1 MFNDTLLGFE
11 FVSPNRDLLDIL
23 IFIIQIITLI
33 FVIIYV
39 KKTWDIASATRDST
53 KTSERMLKEMRDAR
67 DQETAPY
74 VIAYFEFKNHA
85 IYLYIKNI
93 GKTVARDINLEFE
106 PKLQTTL
113 MDDYI
118 CNTNLIKNGIKSIAP
133 GQEIKTLLDT
143 APRYLNSTL
152 PMSYTVKISYCG
164 GLLNTIRE
172 SEQILDISVQHGLIP
187 GDENG
192 IPEIVKEIKNLSEY
206 NKNIS
211 GILDKIQG
219 HLAKGVWVNNSSFM
233 ISQIPLD
240 SAEWRSLVA
249 YKLKEFKSLWSAIHS
264 ENLSSITDG
273 LGKTLDM
280 KLNIICL
287 DLITINSNY
296 PGDISPEIV
305 DNMYSNIIKL
315 CQLQWGRYVYWNRNY
330 SEAIKMMTTE
340 IDAII
345 DEMLK
350 QIESEFVSS
359 PSE

>member
-1 MFNDTLLGFE
+1 MFNDTLIGFE
-11 FVSPNRDLLDIL
+11 FLSPNKDLLDVL
-23 IFIIQIITLI
+23 IFIIQILTLI
-33 FVIIYV
+33 FIIIYV

-53 KTSERMLKEMRDAR
+53 KTSERMLEEMRDAR

-93 GKTVARDINLEFE
+93 GKTMARNINLEFE

-113 MDDYI
+113 MEDYI

-143 APRYLNSTL
+143 APRYLNSSL
-152 PMSYTVKISYCG
+152 PMSYTVKIIYCG

-172 SEQILDISVQHGLIP
+172 SEQILDISVQSGLIP

-192 IPEIVKEIKNLSEY
+192 IPELVKEVKDLSKY
-206 NKNIS
+206 NKKIS
-211 GILDKIQG
+211 EMLDKIQG
-219 HLAKGVWVNNSSFM
+219 HVAKGIWINNSSFM
-233 ISQIPLD
+233 ITQVPLD
-240 SAEWRSLVA
+240 SAEWSALVV
-249 YKLKEFKSLWSAIHS
+249 YKLNEFKSLWSAIHS
-264 ENLSSITDG
+264 EDLSSITDG

-296 PGDISPEIV
+296 PGDISPKIV

-315 CQLQWGRYVYWNRNY
+315 CKLQWGRYVYWNRNY
-330 SEAIKMMTTE
+330 TEGIKNMTAE
-340 IDAII
+340 IEAII

-350 QIESEFVSS
+350 QIESEIVSS